1 MRLYTYATNNEYD
14 VTIGLLLQQFK
25 QVLRHTGF
33 GDVYLREEGLLGQE
47 GCLGLRGFDPFET
60 AKNVPEMLLAFV
72 REGGAAHVEENLS
85 KKNYI
90 KIQNQ

>member
-33 GDVYLREEGLLGQE
+33 GDIDVGQEGFLGQE
-47 GCLGLRGFDPFET
+47 GRLGLGALDAFET
-60 AKNVPEMLLAFV
+60 AQDVPEMLLAFV
-72 REGGAAHVEENLS
+72 R
-85 KKNYI
+85 
-90 KIQNQ
+90 